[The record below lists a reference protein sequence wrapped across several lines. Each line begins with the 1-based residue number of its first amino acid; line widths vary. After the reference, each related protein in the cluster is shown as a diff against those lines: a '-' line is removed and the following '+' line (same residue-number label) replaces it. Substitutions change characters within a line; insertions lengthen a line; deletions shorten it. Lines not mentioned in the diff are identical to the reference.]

1 MKLEKL
7 MPPRHK
13 FAMLVLKDVLRA
25 MLFYPFAVSNI
36 LETVGLKLAI
46 FSSGNIFS
54 WYLNHLKYMCVFK
67 IFE

>member
-7 MPPRHK
+7 MLPRHK
-13 FAMLVLKDVLRA
+13 FVMLVLKDVLRA
-25 MLFYPFAVSNI
+25 LFFYPSALSNI
-36 LETVGLKLAI
+36 LEAVCLKLAI
-46 FSSGNIFS
+46 FSAGNIFS